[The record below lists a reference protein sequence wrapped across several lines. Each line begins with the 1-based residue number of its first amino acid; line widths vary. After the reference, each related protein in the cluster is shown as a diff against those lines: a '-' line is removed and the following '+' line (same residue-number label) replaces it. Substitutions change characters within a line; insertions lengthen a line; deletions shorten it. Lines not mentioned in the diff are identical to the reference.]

1 MYLQNTTSPNLSF
14 LLSLLSLYFCGMGYL
29 FFVSV
34 GAFTFL
40 FLFSRELFV
49 KQGSKGTPQF
59 LGLNLIKIQCH
70 NEAVYQY
77 HVTFRYS

>member
-1 MYLQNTTSPNLSF
+1 
-14 LLSLLSLYFCGMGYL
+14 MGYL
-29 FFVSV
+29 FLVSV
-34 GAFTFL
+34 GAFIFL

-49 KQGSKGTPQF
+49 KQGSKGTPQS

-77 HVTFRYS
+77 HVTFRYSKLPPTPYCLLLREQ